1 MKSIRMLSKLLVML
15 AVIYC
20 TEVSA
25 RFVQSDPIGL
35 AGGIN
40 TYAYVNNNPVNY
52 VDPTGEVPIVPIAIG
67 AALLAGSQSASF
79 QEEAAN
85 AAQYWAN
92 RQIQTGNDFYAVPG
106 ALSTLADSCNA
117 KSTAAVLGIGSMAGA
132 YLGRPF
138 WQYYPAGNA
147 NYSSPWMTRG
157 WGWRPPYQTGAQAAE
172 KLALPPYN
180 PATAVRPVSPSPF
193 DYVGGPRIVQPQ
205 PQWGQP
211 GGGIEYRIG
220 GF

>member
-1 MKSIRMLSKLLVML
+1 ML
-15 AVIYC
+15 AAIYC

-106 ALSTLADSCNA
+106 AFATLGDSCNA

-138 WQYYPAGNA
+138 WQYYPAGNPS
-147 NYSSPWMTRG
+147 YSSSWITRG
-157 WGWRPPYQTGAQAAE
+157 WGWKPPYQTGAQAAE

-180 PATAVRPVSPSPF
+180 PATAVRPVYPSPF
-193 DYVGGPRIVQPQ
+193 QYVGGPGPVGPAF
-205 PQWGQP
+205 GQP
-211 GGGIEYRIG
+211 GGGIQYFIG
-220 GF
+220 GWPKFAP